1 MLRKNQKGQKG
12 QAALNRGRG
21 AQRGQASIMIALML
35 MTFLFFFF
43 FVVNIGMLVNAKINL
58 QNAADMAAYAGAAVQ
73 ARQLDQISYINY
85 EMRRQYK
92 KFLYRYYVIG
102 NFQQAQFPRSVNS
115 NTTATPM
122 PWSPDGTTPYPAPM
136 VCIAFN
142 PADNYCQIAVQPGIA
157 IPEGGL
163 YDTINEALIT
173 QSQQFQQLLMNSCIQ
188 IGLMNQLILR
198 YWLWNTDP
206 NLQTIINAYNNY
218 PTVQSQLRLA
228 AGLLEGLGLIPRELI
243 LGMRINTLQDY
254 VNAPAQT
261 GVTLESAE
269 GLASS
274 ADPAMNERTL
284 QAFYSAFYTLGN
296 HNFPSDTITMS
307 EVLPTQMLNLKPV
320 TAQFDAY
327 STYFN
332 PTNAA
337 NQGNLTAEQ
346 NGTQPSQNCV
356 GEVSA
361 EVLHNAAT
369 FGYYKDPTVMTYYA
383 VQLKAQV
390 RVLFNPWDNLT
401 LKAYAAAQPFGSRIG
416 PVLDKNALIWPGIN
430 FGTLATSTA
439 GAQGGTFGSLTY
451 QIPNL
456 PIRTGEKEP
465 TQGTGW
471 DTTEAM
477 GTFYATT
484 IGSIAS
490 PGNGQ
495 YRTFD
500 QTTLDAAYQLA
511 MAPNPYE
518 EGNYNILS
526 PNAMDTHFRNNYDG
540 HEEAIFWAPIVSPLK
555 GNPLSTASGQIQSE
569 LQTLL
574 AVNGLSSQTSQA
586 LQAAVVQGLGTYMQS
601 LQQSQGELDPGGT
614 AESFNLVRLPDP
626 LMTRPNPTTGA
637 PAAPL
642 AGLPAWL
649 AIDETK
655 PTEYMT
661 SWDTP
666 DDPKSRN
673 PGYGRAGYSV
683 KFVSFNSL
691 TAQKQATT
699 PAGTNSWSNDF
710 VQDSEIS
717 SDMNGIQH

>member
-1 MLRKNQKGQKG
+1 
-12 QAALNRGRG
+12 
-21 AQRGQASIMIALML
+21 
-35 MTFLFFFF
+35 
-43 FVVNIGMLVNAKINL
+43 
-58 QNAADMAAYAGAAVQ
+58 
-73 ARQLDQISYINY
+73 
-85 EMRRQYK
+85 
-92 KFLYRYYVIG
+92 
-102 NFQQAQFPRSVNS
+102 
-115 NTTATPM
+115 
-122 PWSPDGTTPYPAPM
+122 
-136 VCIAFN
+136 
-142 PADNYCQIAVQPGIA
+142 
-157 IPEGGL
+157 
-163 YDTINEALIT
+163 
-173 QSQQFQQLLMNSCIQ
+173 
-188 IGLMNQLILR
+188 
-198 YWLWNTDP
+198 
-206 NLQTIINAYNNY
+206 
-218 PTVQSQLRLA
+218 
-228 AGLLEGLGLIPRELI
+228 
-243 LGMRINTLQDY
+243 
-254 VNAPAQT
+254 
-261 GVTLESAE
+261 
-269 GLASS
+269 
-274 ADPAMNERTL
+274 
-284 QAFYSAFYTLGN
+284 
-296 HNFPSDTITMS
+296 
-307 EVLPTQMLNLKPV
+307 
-320 TAQFDAY
+320 
-327 STYFN
+327 
-332 PTNAA
+332 
-337 NQGNLTAEQ
+337 
-346 NGTQPSQNCV
+346 
-356 GEVSA
+356 
-361 EVLHNAAT
+361 
-369 FGYYKDPTVMTYYA
+369 
-383 VQLKAQV
+383 
-390 RVLFNPWDNLT
+390 
-401 LKAYAAAQPFGSRIG
+401 
-416 PVLDKNALIWPGIN
+416 
-430 FGTLATSTA
+430 
-439 GAQGGTFGSLTY
+439 
-451 QIPNL
+451 
-456 PIRTGEKEP
+456 
-465 TQGTGW
+465 
-471 DTTEAM
+471 M